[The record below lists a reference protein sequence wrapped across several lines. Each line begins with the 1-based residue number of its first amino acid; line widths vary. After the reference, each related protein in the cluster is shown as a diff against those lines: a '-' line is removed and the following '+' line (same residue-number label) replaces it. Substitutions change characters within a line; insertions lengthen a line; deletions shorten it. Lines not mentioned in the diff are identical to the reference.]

1 MINNMFGFGC
11 MRLPLLDKNDKTSFD
26 YKLIEEMFDVYL
38 SRGYTYFDTAYVYH
52 NYEGEKA
59 IKKALVDRHNRKAF
73 EIATKLPLRDFNT
86 KEEMDILF
94 NEQLSNLGVT
104 YFDYYLLHNMG
115 SNVYKKCDELDAF
128 GFVYNK
134 KKLGKVKHVG
144 MSFHDTPELLDEIL
158 TKHGDKIDFV
168 QLQINYLDWN
178 SSTVQS
184 RECLDICLKHMK
196 PVTVMEPCKGG
207 TLVNVSDDVKKLFKD
222 YNYNAS
228 IASWAFRFCL
238 SKQGVARV
246 LSGMNSMEQLL
257 DNLDTIDNFTRLN
270 EEEYKVLDKAVDLLN
285 NNIVIPCTGC
295 SYCTKGC
302 PINMPIPSYFA
313 LYNQKKALTGEFSSQ
328 FSYYNNMINASFPRA
343 NECLNCGQCENA
355 CPQHIE
361 IRKLLK
367 DVSEEFDSMS
377 FASRP
382 IGKYGNT

>member
-26 YKLIEEMFDVYL
+26 YELIEEMFDEYL

-59 IKKALVDRHNRKAF
+59 VRKALVERHDRKAF
-73 EIATKLPLRDFNT
+73 EIATKLPLRDFT
-86 KEEMDILF
+86 SKEDMEIIF
-94 NEQLSNLGVT
+94 NEQLENLGVT

-115 SNVYKKCDELDAF
+115 SNVYKKCAELDAF
-128 GFVYNK
+128 EFVYHK
-134 KKLGKVKHVG
+134 KKVGKVKHVG

-158 TKHGDKIDFV
+158 TKYGEKIDFV

-184 RECLDICLKHMK
+184 KKCLDVCLKHMK

-207 TLVNVSDDVKKLFKD
+207 TLVNVPKEVKDLFTSYKKD
-222 YNYNAS
+222 AS
-228 IASWAFRFCL
+228 VASWAFRFCL
-238 SKQGVARV
+238 SQSGVSRV
-246 LSGMNSMEQLL
+246 LSGMNSLEQLK
-257 DNLDTIDNFTRLN
+257 DNLDTIDNFTHLN
-270 EEEYKVLDKAVDLLN
+270 KEEYEIIDKAVEVLN
-285 NNIVIPCTGC
+285 KNIVVPCTGC

-302 PINMPIPSYFA
+302 PINMPIPQYFA

-328 FSYYNNMINASFPRA
+328 FSYYNNLINASYPRA
-343 NECLNCGQCENA
+343 KECLGCGQCENA
-355 CPQHIE
+355 CPQHIN
-361 IRKLLK
+361 IRKFLK
-367 DVSEEFDSMS
+367 DVSDEFDIMA

-382 IGKYGNT
+382 IAK